1 MIHRLAVG
9 LSSLVILAAA
19 AGCGGRGDYNI
30 LSSFRPPSGVSAS
43 TSLRAGSLKIR
54 RIGVLAFRNESG
66 TPNAGKQLANIF
78 YEGLSPSPRYEVQP
92 PPPTGEDEDVQFE
105 FRFQGKRKGGVRN
118 QEKDN
123 EWLKKKIDDFVSSV
137 QPYVTNLN
145 LLYPGEYIEG
155 KTETG
160 KKAPKGTVA
169 RSSDATAE
177 EPDLDAYLTGV
188 VTSYQNRSGG
198 ALIGDK
204 GSHVTYTAYLIS
216 AKDGAILW
224 QATFD
229 EEQIFLSDNLLL
241 LPRYAK
247 HGFIWQTNDMLAR
260 SGLERVLDT
269 FPGLRDKIEETK
281 KGK

>member
-9 LSSLVILAAA
+9 LSALVILAAA

-30 LSSFRPPSGVSAS
+30 LTSFRPPSGVSAS
-43 TSLRAGSLKIR
+43 TSLRAGSSNIR

-66 TPNAGKQLANIF
+66 TPNAGKRLADIF

-92 PPPTGEDEDVQFE
+92 PTNKDEDVQFE
-105 FRFQGKRKGGVRN
+105 FRLLGKREGGVRN

-123 EWLKKKIDDFVSSV
+123 AWLKKKIDDFVSSV

-145 LLYPGEYIEG
+145 LVYPGEYFEG
-155 KTETG
+155 TTEAG

-169 RSSDATAE
+169 SSSDATAE
-177 EPDLDAYLTGV
+177 EPSLDAYLTGV

-229 EEQIFLSDNLLL
+229 EEQIFLLDNLLL

-260 SGLERVLDT
+260 SGLERVLAT
-269 FPGLRDKIEETK
+269 FPGLREKIEETK